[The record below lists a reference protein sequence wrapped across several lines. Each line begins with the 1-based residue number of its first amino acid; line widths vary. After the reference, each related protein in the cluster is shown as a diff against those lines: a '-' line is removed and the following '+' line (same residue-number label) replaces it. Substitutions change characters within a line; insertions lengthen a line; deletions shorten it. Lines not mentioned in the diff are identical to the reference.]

1 MAKNIR
7 TTEIGMGGYWDEWKK
22 FSEDTGM
29 SGDHPSSEVIS
40 EEAKRTGETIEV
52 VNARKWEE
60 YQLFREMFAEHWAKI
75 RAPFEQN
82 LLIRNNLL
90 DSFCSVYQRADR
102 ILTNLSVEVFL
113 NELPLEQS
121 PAWNDGKNVTFN
133 ASKIADLSDDTV
145 TSLHGLNYH
154 ELAHLL
160 YTPRIGTA
168 LGKWITER
176 KTITHTNSYEYDSR
190 TYTTSYDEVQVVE
203 PKRAIAFNI
212 LEDCRAEYFMTLKYP
227 STRPFFVALLGEYI
241 AKNSEQLS
249 DNFILL
255 AGRRYFSL
263 SARQYSAMAF
273 AKEHGQDKAQQVYS
287 ICSEYRTLVYPRDY
301 TRGQELIEAIMPFI
315 PDSLETP
322 NGCANRP
329 IMRNG
334 KPATQGEQETLVNG
348 DPDKD
353 SNDLEWNGGY
363 SKTGED
369 SDGEVTDEQAQ
380 FNTKTDS
387 EVMEAIEQAV
397 RRAKSD
403 PSLVKKVS
411 DTTKAINK
419 DSSTKSILGKT
430 NGKPYEPTQAEVVAS
445 RLFGQELERIRIDSD
460 PAWELE
466 RPTGKLNVRRA
477 MNSDVNEVNKLFD
490 RWTMGNDEYD
500 IEACILLDKSGSMY
514 SEIGSA
520 SRSAWI
526 IKRAIEKINGKVT
539 VMTFNHE
546 SRILYS
552 RDQRASA
559 TSVAVVDSSGGTEP
573 RYGIMESQRIFEQS
587 QAKTKLLFL
596 LTDGVFDN
604 DSDSV
609 IEAMNRNGVFTSI
622 VFLSSG
628 SGIDDIM
635 KDPKQREEMSHR
647 AKNFRAIASPNDL
660 VKVAKDVVKYTIKTG
675 K

>member
-176 KTITHTNSYEYDSR
+176 KTITHTNSYEYDNR